1 MYLYFL
7 RVVFTVVKVVKVSSQ
22 SFSHCFI
29 VICMCPTKATSRDAY
44 TRAPSFLKNAKNA
57 PQKERQD
64 TTRDSRFSTT
74 KKKQQL
80 NSTRRAGR
88 VPQNPENLSVS
99 SRHLHATWCLISSDS
114 LLSLCLSP
122 LLSRVFFR
130 TETMTMTFSS
140 TTTTFR
146 CRCFEKTPSLPSV
159 RTRGRRRMNRRII
172 VRAVSEPTR
181 SYYEEKE
188 DYLHENNANNN
199 AESAS
204 QTLKLS
210 VQDRL
215 RMGKNAHRFRSVVCL
230 GTSPRAVG
238 SGSEVL
244 FVDGE
249 DVYGVHDQYLPN
261 KNTKNGGKKEVV
273 SSELILQKSAFAVEM
288 AVRKI
293 RSTYF
298 AATTWENRHYLVR
311 EERDPQDGS
320 VMNLSIREAKLSE
333 RLRRR
338 MENEQMSQFERM
350 GRGFPI
356 LDV

>member
-1 MYLYFL
+1 M
-7 RVVFTVVKVVKVSSQ
+7 
-22 SFSHCFI
+22 
-29 VICMCPTKATSRDAY
+29 
-44 TRAPSFLKNAKNA
+44 
-57 PQKERQD
+57 
-64 TTRDSRFSTT
+64 
-74 KKKQQL
+74 
-80 NSTRRAGR
+80 
-88 VPQNPENLSVS
+88 
-99 SRHLHATWCLISSDS
+99 
-114 LLSLCLSP
+114 
-122 LLSRVFFR
+122 
-130 TETMTMTFSS
+130 
-140 TTTTFR
+140 
-146 CRCFEKTPSLPSV
+146 
-159 RTRGRRRMNRRII
+159 RRRINQRI
-172 VRAVSEPTR
+172 RAVSEPTR

-188 DYLHENNANNN
+188 DYLENNMNNN
-199 AESAS
+199 SESS

-238 SGSEVL
+238 SGSEV

-249 DVYGVHDQYLPN
+249 DVYGLHDEYLPN

-320 VMNLSIREAKLSE
+320 VMNLSIREATLSE

>member
-1 MYLYFL
+1 M
-7 RVVFTVVKVVKVSSQ
+7 T
-22 SFSHCFI
+22 C
-29 VICMCPTKATSRDAY
+29 TAT
-44 TRAPSFLKNAKNA
+44 
-57 PQKERQD
+57 
-64 TTRDSRFSTT
+64 
-74 KKKQQL
+74 
-80 NSTRRAGR
+80 
-88 VPQNPENLSVS
+88 
-99 SRHLHATWCLISSDS
+99 
-114 LLSLCLSP
+114 
-122 LLSRVFFR
+122 
-130 TETMTMTFSS
+130 TFSS
-140 TTTTFR
+140 TTFR
-146 CRCFEKTPSLPSV
+146 CCFEKKPLPSA
-159 RTRGRRRMNRRII
+159 RMRRRINQRI
-172 VRAVSEPTR
+172 RAVSEPTR

-188 DYLHENNANNN
+188 DYLHENNVNNN
-199 AESAS
+199 AESSS

-238 SGSEVL
+238 SGSEV

-249 DVYGVHDQYLPN
+249 DVYGVHDHYLPN
-261 KNTKNGGKKEVV
+261 KNTKNSGKKEVV

-356 LDV
+356 LNV

>member
-1 MYLYFL
+1 
-7 RVVFTVVKVVKVSSQ
+7 
-22 SFSHCFI
+22 
-29 VICMCPTKATSRDAY
+29 
-44 TRAPSFLKNAKNA
+44 
-57 PQKERQD
+57 
-64 TTRDSRFSTT
+64 
-74 KKKQQL
+74 
-80 NSTRRAGR
+80 
-88 VPQNPENLSVS
+88 
-99 SRHLHATWCLISSDS
+99 
-114 LLSLCLSP
+114 
-122 LLSRVFFR
+122 
-130 TETMTMTFSS
+130 MTC

-146 CRCFEKTPSLPSV
+146 CCCFEKTPLPSV
-159 RTRGRRRMNRRII
+159 RTRRRRRMNQRI
-172 VRAVSEPTR
+172 VRARVSEPTR

-188 DYLHENNANNN
+188 DYLHENNVNNN
-199 AESAS
+199 AESSS

-238 SGSEVL
+238 SGSEV

-249 DVYGVHDQYLPN
+249 DVYGLHDQYLPN
-261 KNTKNGGKKEVV
+261 KNTKNSGKKEVV

-338 MENEQMSQFERM
+338 MVNEQMSQFERM

-356 LDV
+356 LNV

>member
-1 MYLYFL
+1 
-7 RVVFTVVKVVKVSSQ
+7 
-22 SFSHCFI
+22 
-29 VICMCPTKATSRDAY
+29 
-44 TRAPSFLKNAKNA
+44 
-57 PQKERQD
+57 
-64 TTRDSRFSTT
+64 
-74 KKKQQL
+74 
-80 NSTRRAGR
+80 
-88 VPQNPENLSVS
+88 
-99 SRHLHATWCLISSDS
+99 
-114 LLSLCLSP
+114 
-122 LLSRVFFR
+122 
-130 TETMTMTFSS
+130 
-140 TTTTFR
+140 
-146 CRCFEKTPSLPSV
+146 
-159 RTRGRRRMNRRII
+159 MNQRII

-188 DYLHENNANNN
+188 DYLHENNVNNN

-230 GTSPRAVG
+230 GTSPRVVG
-238 SGSEVL
+238 SGSEV

-249 DVYGVHDQYLPN
+249 DVYGLHDQYLPN

-298 AATTWENRHYLVR
+298 AATTWENRHYFVR
-311 EERDPQDGS
+311 EERGQDGS
-320 VMNLSIREAKLSE
+320 VINLSIRGARLSE

-338 MENEQMSQFERM
+338 IEKEQMSQLERM
-350 GRGFPI
+350 GRGWFLI
-356 LDV
+356 VDV

>member
-1 MYLYFL
+1 M
-7 RVVFTVVKVVKVSSQ
+7 
-22 SFSHCFI
+22 
-29 VICMCPTKATSRDAY
+29 
-44 TRAPSFLKNAKNA
+44 
-57 PQKERQD
+57 
-64 TTRDSRFSTT
+64 
-74 KKKQQL
+74 
-80 NSTRRAGR
+80 
-88 VPQNPENLSVS
+88 
-99 SRHLHATWCLISSDS
+99 
-114 LLSLCLSP
+114 
-122 LLSRVFFR
+122 
-130 TETMTMTFSS
+130 
-140 TTTTFR
+140 
-146 CRCFEKTPSLPSV
+146 
-159 RTRGRRRMNRRII
+159 RRRRINQRTI
-172 VRAVSEPTR
+172 RAVSEPTR

-188 DYLHENNANNN
+188 DYLHENNVNNN

-338 MENEQMSQFERM
+338 MVNEQMSQFERM

>member
-1 MYLYFL
+1 MNQ
-7 RVVFTVVKVVKVSSQ
+7 RV
-22 SFSHCFI
+22 
-29 VICMCPTKATSRDAY
+29 
-44 TRAPSFLKNAKNA
+44 
-57 PQKERQD
+57 
-64 TTRDSRFSTT
+64 
-74 KKKQQL
+74 
-80 NSTRRAGR
+80 
-88 VPQNPENLSVS
+88 
-99 SRHLHATWCLISSDS
+99 
-114 LLSLCLSP
+114 
-122 LLSRVFFR
+122 
-130 TETMTMTFSS
+130 
-140 TTTTFR
+140 
-146 CRCFEKTPSLPSV
+146 
-159 RTRGRRRMNRRII
+159 I

-188 DYLHENNANNN
+188 DYLHENNMNNN
-199 AESAS
+199 AESSS

-261 KNTKNGGKKEVV
+261 KNTKNSGKKEVV

-298 AATTWENRHYLVR
+298 AATTWENRHYFVR
-311 EERDPQDGS
+311 EERGQDGS
-320 VMNLSIREAKLSE
+320 VVNLSIRRARLSE

-338 MENEQMSQFERM
+338 MENEQMGQLEWM

>member
-1 MYLYFL
+1 M
-7 RVVFTVVKVVKVSSQ
+7 
-22 SFSHCFI
+22 
-29 VICMCPTKATSRDAY
+29 
-44 TRAPSFLKNAKNA
+44 
-57 PQKERQD
+57 
-64 TTRDSRFSTT
+64 
-74 KKKQQL
+74 
-80 NSTRRAGR
+80 
-88 VPQNPENLSVS
+88 
-99 SRHLHATWCLISSDS
+99 
-114 LLSLCLSP
+114 
-122 LLSRVFFR
+122 
-130 TETMTMTFSS
+130 
-140 TTTTFR
+140 
-146 CRCFEKTPSLPSV
+146 
-159 RTRGRRRMNRRII
+159 
-172 VRAVSEPTR
+172 SEPTR

-188 DYLHENNANNN
+188 DYLHENNVNNN

-311 EERDPQDGS
+311 EERGQDGS
-320 VMNLSIREAKLSE
+320 VINLSIRGARLSE

-338 MENEQMSQFERM
+338 IEKEQMSQLERM
-350 GRGFPI
+350 GRGWFLI
-356 LDV
+356 VDV

>member
-1 MYLYFL
+1 M
-7 RVVFTVVKVVKVSSQ
+7 
-22 SFSHCFI
+22 
-29 VICMCPTKATSRDAY
+29 
-44 TRAPSFLKNAKNA
+44 
-57 PQKERQD
+57 
-64 TTRDSRFSTT
+64 
-74 KKKQQL
+74 
-80 NSTRRAGR
+80 
-88 VPQNPENLSVS
+88 
-99 SRHLHATWCLISSDS
+99 
-114 LLSLCLSP
+114 
-122 LLSRVFFR
+122 
-130 TETMTMTFSS
+130 
-140 TTTTFR
+140 
-146 CRCFEKTPSLPSV
+146 
-159 RTRGRRRMNRRII
+159 
-172 VRAVSEPTR
+172 SEPTR

-188 DYLHENNANNN
+188 DYLHENNVNNN
-199 AESAS
+199 AESSS

-238 SGSEVL
+238 SGSEV

-261 KNTKNGGKKEVV
+261 KNTKNSGKKEVV

-338 MENEQMSQFERM
+338 MENKQMSQFERM

-356 LDV
+356 LNV

>member
-1 MYLYFL
+1 MT
-7 RVVFTVVKVVKVSSQ
+7 FT
-22 SFSHCFI
+22 
-29 VICMCPTKATSRDAY
+29 AT
-44 TRAPSFLKNAKNA
+44 
-57 PQKERQD
+57 
-64 TTRDSRFSTT
+64 
-74 KKKQQL
+74 
-80 NSTRRAGR
+80 
-88 VPQNPENLSVS
+88 
-99 SRHLHATWCLISSDS
+99 
-114 LLSLCLSP
+114 
-122 LLSRVFFR
+122 
-130 TETMTMTFSS
+130 TFSS
-140 TTTTFR
+140 TTR
-146 CRCFEKTPSLPSV
+146 GCCFEKKPLPSV
-159 RTRGRRRMNRRII
+159 RRRRRINQRI
-172 VRAVSEPTR
+172 QAVSEPTR
-181 SYYEEKE
+181 SYYEERE
-188 DYLHENNANNN
+188 DYLENINNN
-199 AESAS
+199 SESS

-215 RMGKNAHRFRSVVCL
+215 RMGKNAHKFRSVVCL

-238 SGSEVL
+238 SGSEV

-249 DVYGVHDQYLPN
+249 DVYGLHDQYLPN
-261 KNTKNGGKKEVV
+261 KNSKNGKKEVV

-320 VMNLSIREAKLSE
+320 VMKLSIREAKLSE

-338 MENEQMSQFERM
+338 MENEQMSQLERM

>member
-1 MYLYFL
+1 MT
-7 RVVFTVVKVVKVSSQ
+7 FT
-22 SFSHCFI
+22 
-29 VICMCPTKATSRDAY
+29 AT
-44 TRAPSFLKNAKNA
+44 
-57 PQKERQD
+57 
-64 TTRDSRFSTT
+64 
-74 KKKQQL
+74 
-80 NSTRRAGR
+80 
-88 VPQNPENLSVS
+88 
-99 SRHLHATWCLISSDS
+99 
-114 LLSLCLSP
+114 
-122 LLSRVFFR
+122 
-130 TETMTMTFSS
+130 TFSS
-140 TTTTFR
+140 TTR
-146 CRCFEKTPSLPSV
+146 ACSFEKKPLPSV
-159 RTRGRRRMNRRII
+159 RRRRRINQRI
-172 VRAVSEPTR
+172 QAVSEPTR

-188 DYLHENNANNN
+188 DYLENINNN
-199 AESAS
+199 SESS

-215 RMGKNAHRFRSVVCL
+215 RMGKNAHKFRSVVCL

-238 SGSEVL
+238 SGSEV

-249 DVYGVHDQYLPN
+249 DVYGLHDQYLPN

-320 VMNLSIREAKLSE
+320 VMKLSIREAKLSE

-338 MENEQMSQFERM
+338 MENEQMSQLERM

>member
-1 MYLYFL
+1 M
-7 RVVFTVVKVVKVSSQ
+7 
-22 SFSHCFI
+22 
-29 VICMCPTKATSRDAY
+29 
-44 TRAPSFLKNAKNA
+44 TRTA
-57 PQKERQD
+57 
-64 TTRDSRFSTT
+64 
-74 KKKQQL
+74 
-80 NSTRRAGR
+80 
-88 VPQNPENLSVS
+88 
-99 SRHLHATWCLISSDS
+99 
-114 LLSLCLSP
+114 
-122 LLSRVFFR
+122 
-130 TETMTMTFSS
+130 

-146 CRCFEKTPSLPSV
+146 WCCFEKKPGLPSV
-159 RTRGRRRMNRRII
+159 RTRRRRMNQRI

-188 DYLHENNANNN
+188 DHLENNMNNN
-199 AESAS
+199 SESSS

>member
-1 MYLYFL
+1 M
-7 RVVFTVVKVVKVSSQ
+7 
-22 SFSHCFI
+22 
-29 VICMCPTKATSRDAY
+29 
-44 TRAPSFLKNAKNA
+44 
-57 PQKERQD
+57 
-64 TTRDSRFSTT
+64 
-74 KKKQQL
+74 
-80 NSTRRAGR
+80 
-88 VPQNPENLSVS
+88 
-99 SRHLHATWCLISSDS
+99 
-114 LLSLCLSP
+114 
-122 LLSRVFFR
+122 
-130 TETMTMTFSS
+130 
-140 TTTTFR
+140 
-146 CRCFEKTPSLPSV
+146 
-159 RTRGRRRMNRRII
+159 RRRRINQRTI
-172 VRAVSEPTR
+172 RAVSEPTR

-188 DYLHENNANNN
+188 DYLHENNMNNN
-199 AESAS
+199 AESSS

-238 SGSEVL
+238 SGSEV

-249 DVYGVHDQYLPN
+249 DVYGLHDQYLPN
-261 KNTKNGGKKEVV
+261 KNTKNSGKKEVV

-338 MENEQMSQFERM
+338 MENKQMSQFERM

-356 LDV
+356 LNV

>member
-1 MYLYFL
+1 M
-7 RVVFTVVKVVKVSSQ
+7 
-22 SFSHCFI
+22 
-29 VICMCPTKATSRDAY
+29 
-44 TRAPSFLKNAKNA
+44 RA
-57 PQKERQD
+57 R
-64 TTRDSRFSTT
+64 
-74 KKKQQL
+74 
-80 NSTRRAGR
+80 
-88 VPQNPENLSVS
+88 
-99 SRHLHATWCLISSDS
+99 
-114 LLSLCLSP
+114 
-122 LLSRVFFR
+122 
-130 TETMTMTFSS
+130 
-140 TTTTFR
+140 
-146 CRCFEKTPSLPSV
+146 
-159 RTRGRRRMNRRII
+159 
-172 VRAVSEPTR
+172 VSEPTR

-188 DYLHENNANNN
+188 DYLHENNMNNN
-199 AESAS
+199 AESSS

-238 SGSEVL
+238 SGSEV

-249 DVYGVHDQYLPN
+249 DVYGVHDHYLPN
-261 KNTKNGGKKEVV
+261 KNTKNSGKKEVV

-356 LDV
+356 LNV

>member
-22 SFSHCFI
+22 SFSHRFI
-29 VICMCPTKATSRDAY
+29 VICICPAKATSCDAY

-57 PQKERQD
+57 PKRK
-64 TTRDSRFSTT
+64 TRHDEIRVFPPR

-159 RTRGRRRMNRRII
+159 RTRGRRRMNQRII

-188 DYLHENNANNN
+188 DYLHENNVNNN

>member
-1 MYLYFL
+1 M
-7 RVVFTVVKVVKVSSQ
+7 
-22 SFSHCFI
+22 
-29 VICMCPTKATSRDAY
+29 
-44 TRAPSFLKNAKNA
+44 
-57 PQKERQD
+57 
-64 TTRDSRFSTT
+64 
-74 KKKQQL
+74 
-80 NSTRRAGR
+80 
-88 VPQNPENLSVS
+88 
-99 SRHLHATWCLISSDS
+99 
-114 LLSLCLSP
+114 
-122 LLSRVFFR
+122 
-130 TETMTMTFSS
+130 
-140 TTTTFR
+140 
-146 CRCFEKTPSLPSV
+146 
-159 RTRGRRRMNRRII
+159 
-172 VRAVSEPTR
+172 SEPTR

-188 DYLHENNANNN
+188 DYLHENNVNNN

-238 SGSEVL
+238 SGSEV

-249 DVYGVHDQYLPN
+249 DVYGLHDQYLPN

-311 EERDPQDGS
+311 EERGQDGS
-320 VMNLSIREAKLSE
+320 VMNLSIRRARLSE

-338 MENEQMSQFERM
+338 MENEQMGQLEWM

>member
-1 MYLYFL
+1 
-7 RVVFTVVKVVKVSSQ
+7 
-22 SFSHCFI
+22 
-29 VICMCPTKATSRDAY
+29 
-44 TRAPSFLKNAKNA
+44 
-57 PQKERQD
+57 
-64 TTRDSRFSTT
+64 
-74 KKKQQL
+74 
-80 NSTRRAGR
+80 
-88 VPQNPENLSVS
+88 
-99 SRHLHATWCLISSDS
+99 
-114 LLSLCLSP
+114 
-122 LLSRVFFR
+122 
-130 TETMTMTFSS
+130 MTMTRTA

-146 CRCFEKTPSLPSV
+146 WCCFEKKPGLPSV
-159 RTRGRRRMNRRII
+159 RTRRRRMNQRI

-188 DYLHENNANNN
+188 DYLHENNVNNN
-199 AESAS
+199 TESAS